1 MQFDFFMRNRPRNY
15 YNEAIQASQVL
26 MIWAACSSPDEFLCW
41 SLMLSACHIQQFLP
55 AVFTRRDEDD
65 LQTVAPGTG
74 ILAIEDDPSRVQN
87 PTSTS
92 LLQRANLLRVDLTR
106 QPMQMLQD
114 GANTLLLNYNYT
126 YANTKSVFNLY
137 AKYKEGIERLSHV
150 SSITGVESVLKDIT
164 CDEDTVSVL
173 LDLLQVWINNPQI
186 KLSSLQTWSG
196 RCNILHAL
204 PYLLRYQDKRS
215 HMSSS
220 MQILFQENSKDT
232 LKKLIRQEFI
242 TVLRREDYCMY
253 ATDADFI
260 DVATINQRLQADPE
274 SNRKR
279 PIPLFDDS
287 ILDLMDMFLDEAF
300 EYLQQHTQVF
310 YNRAIVNTTEDI
322 ASLNTSYTQSI
333 NVFRDF
339 MNPILR
345 CVIAL
350 NAKPHNRNT
359 HGVEGS
365 KIIIGVVEKEFLDF
379 LFNVQPDFLGR
390 ILQNQR
396 FTATAGNMVARICSR
411 LLVHEQIVQDF
422 STSISNPLLF
432 GMSRVKVNRLNNAH
446 RRILWSSDFY
456 ANIFRSCATAFPD
469 INMQELSSN
478 PQTDLQRAII
488 RDVFK
493 VFFASSHYPKALYT
507 SDLVRQF
514 SQLQEIPLQA
524 KHVQV
529 FAMEDLFQLFFL
541 WSRLVS
547 TQAFM
552 RELSNSHYLQLFYA
566 YPTEILYWNYLYQ
579 CGDLSSSDVV
589 HRDMLRLMT
598 VWTKNVCRLES
609 DAPSVPLELLQM
621 SKYFIK
627 RSDIPRG
634 YQESQVDTQNFCR
647 LCSYF
652 SHTLQPLAD
661 NLLLAKH
668 NWRSQNISLLLDHYF
683 SKNIHLE
690 RRVYYHLFKRYH
702 GHRAIEDLV
711 TMLGSVD
718 DTIMRGQISLLQDI
732 AGLYQNR
739 EPISLD
745 TSFHSDEIENPDPY
759 TIVVAQQPFTNIDTV
774 KLIALMIV
782 FSQLQKANL
791 QRFSRVHSEVLA
803 RWIARNAFSYF
814 PELSQEGISE
824 PGMRQVIPDILSDF
838 LTEQG
843 TESLIIMHKLLAKR
857 QVLSMEEYLVF
868 CVDEFL
874 MGYVQKNRVF
884 LRHFYKRHTK
894 LTQATL
900 TIFLQR
906 VDLFASIGTDSL
918 TQQDRTHFL
927 INCFEAMLEEEHYKD
942 VETLLHKVKL
952 ALQSSSNPSLL
963 YRTYDCIGVLGR
975 LWQKPSFV
983 NRFDFLRSDP
993 CTTAIMRDRIRKL
1006 SHEGWGLK
1014 NNHIDKVRFFS
1025 DHAVEYVETLSE
1037 LSKPRLILASASL
1050 ARLEG
1055 CYDAKMPA
1063 QEVTKI
1069 LLGFFAASPTV
1080 INKILSQLKAGSNE
1094 TNKIREH
1101 LADKAIEGLLH
1112 WVRNDESLSSHEKR
1126 SVSPDNLKPEDLA
1139 PTKDLIKYLVSHVPH
1154 HPESYSSEA
1163 QKNPF
1168 KQKNDV
1174 DFMREVV
1181 EKFHYSPILGWNMC
1195 LDIIT
1200 LPYGSTDQANKNL
1213 KEYFETINACAKDK
1227 DGKGKLL
1234 LNLFARLLM
1243 RSWIVPDIA
1252 KDCIESLLTKTGQA
1266 KWYAS
1271 LAQILLSCVSVFLA
1285 IFSKPYRKE
1294 LRRNRWRLVQS
1305 CCYFIVS
1312 PLIMFV
1318 SEPVEFFRSTLY
1330 WIFLPFKI
1338 LSYSI
1343 KSAIHTIGRIVLN
1356 VFRSIL
1362 GVFWPSY
1369 REKIEYVPLK
1379 KTLENLFS
1387 SILGLA
1393 VSTALVLH
1401 VVGFLSLTFVHFKY
1415 AVCAATFIF
1424 TCSSLKKWLWP
1435 ESGKLSHSISDN
1447 EKNSD
1452 PITSYDLV
1460 SALPVVTRD
1469 LEDKEDAAVHV
1480 GHSNDNY
1487 AQLSQS

>member
-1 MQFDFFMRNRPRNY
+1 MRNRPRNY
-15 YNEAIQASQVL
+15 YNEALRASQVL
-26 MIWAACSSPDEFLCW
+26 MIWAACSSPDEFFCW
-41 SLMLSACHIQQFLP
+41 SIMFSVCHIQQFLP
-55 AVFTRRDEDD
+55 AVFSRRDESD
-65 LQTVAPGTG
+65 LQTIAPGTTV
-74 ILAIEDDPSRVQN
+74 LAIEDDPSRVQN
-87 PTSTS
+87 PTSTA
-92 LLQRANLLRVDLTR
+92 LLQRANLLSVDLTR
-106 QPMQMLQD
+106 QPIQMLQD
-114 GANTLLLNYNYT
+114 GANFLLSNCNYT
-126 YANTKSVFNLY
+126 YDNTKSVYNLY
-137 AKYKEGIERLSHV
+137 AKYKEGIERLSQV
-150 SSITGVESVLKDIT
+150 STITDVESVLEDIT
-164 CDEDTVSVL
+164 CDEDTISVL

-196 RCNILHAL
+196 RCNIIHAL
-204 PYLLRYQDKRS
+204 PYLLRFQDKRS

-220 MQILFQENSKDT
+220 MQILFREESKSA
-232 LKKLIRQEFI
+232 LKNLIKREFI
-242 TVLRREDYCMY
+242 AVLCRKDYCMY
-253 ATDADFI
+253 ASDANFI
-260 DVATINQRLQADPE
+260 DVATRNQRLQADPE
-274 SNRKR
+274 SNMKR

-300 EYLQQHTQVF
+300 VYLQQHSQALYTT
-310 YNRAIVNTTEDI
+310 ATVNTTEDPDAFN
-322 ASLNTSYTQSI
+322 ASYIQSI
-333 NVFRDF
+333 NVFREF

-350 NAKPHNRNT
+350 NAKPPNRNI
-359 HGVEGS
+359 HGIDGS

-379 LFNVQPDFLGR
+379 LFDVKPDLLGR
-390 ILQNQR
+390 MIRNQR
-396 FTATAGNMVARICSR
+396 FTATAGSMVARICSR
-411 LLVHEQIVQDF
+411 LLVHEQIVKDF

-432 GMSRVKVNRLNNAH
+432 GMSRIKVTRLNNAH

-469 INMQELSSN
+469 MNLYELPNN
-478 PQTDLQRAII
+478 PQIDLQRAII

-493 VFFASSHYPKALYT
+493 VFFVSSHYPKALYT

-514 SQLQEIPLQA
+514 SQLQEVPLQA

-541 WSRLVS
+541 WTRLPS
-547 TQAFM
+547 TQTFM
-552 RELSNSHYLQLFYA
+552 SELSHSHYLQLFYA

-579 CGDLSSSDVV
+579 CGDLSSSDVL
-589 HRDMLRLMT
+589 HRDMLRLVT

-621 SKYFIK
+621 SRYFIR
-627 RSDIPRG
+627 RSNMPRG
-634 YQESQVDTQNFCR
+634 YQESQADTQNFWR
-647 LCSYF
+647 LCFYF
-652 SHTLQPLAD
+652 SNTLQPLAD
-661 NLLLAKH
+661 DFLLAKY
-668 NWRSQNISLLLDHYF
+668 NWRSQNISVLLDHYF

-711 TMLGSVD
+711 AMLGSED
-718 DTIMRGQISLLQDI
+718 DTIMRGQLSLLQDI
-732 AGLYQNR
+732 VGLFQNR
-739 EPISLD
+739 EPISLNA
-745 TSFHSDEIENPDPY
+745 SFYPDEIEDPDPY
-759 TIVVAQQPFTNIDTV
+759 AIVVAQQPFTSIDPV
-774 KLIALMIV
+774 KFISLMIV
-782 FSQLQKANL
+782 FVQLQKVNL
-791 QRFSRVHSEVLA
+791 QRFSRVHSDVMS
-803 RWIARNAFSYF
+803 RWIARHTYSYF
-814 PELSQEGISE
+814 PELSQEGITE
-824 PGMRQVIPDILSDF
+824 PGIRRVIPDILSD
-838 LTEQG
+838 LLSAQG
-843 TESLIIMHKLLAKR
+843 TESLIIIHKLMAKR
-857 QVLSMEEYLVF
+857 QILSIEEYLVF

-894 LTQATL
+894 LTQAML

-906 VDLFASIGTDSL
+906 VDLFASIGRDGL
-918 TQQDRTHFL
+918 TQQDKRHFL
-927 INCFEAMLEEEHYKD
+927 INCFEALLEEEHHKD

-952 ALQSSSNPSLL
+952 ALQSSSDPSLL
-963 YRTYDCIGVLGR
+963 YRTYDCIGVLAR
-975 LWQKPSFV
+975 LWQKPNFV

-993 CTTAIMRDRIRKL
+993 CTKAIMRDRILKL

-1014 NNHIDKVRFFS
+1014 NNHIDKVKFFS

-1055 CYDAKMPA
+1055 CYDTKMPA

-1069 LLGFFAASPTV
+1069 LLGFFAASPTI
-1080 INKILSQLKAGSNE
+1080 INKILSQLKAGSNK
-1094 TNKIREH
+1094 TNRIREH
-1101 LADKAIEGLLH
+1101 LSDKAIEGLLH

-1139 PTKDLIKYLVSHVPH
+1139 PTKDLIKYLVSNIPH

-1200 LPYGSTDQANKNL
+1200 LPYGSTDEANRKLN
-1213 KEYFETINACAKDK
+1213 KYFETINACAKDK

-1252 KDCIESLLTKTGQA
+1252 KDCIESLFTKTGQA

-1271 LAQILLSCVSVFLA
+1271 LAQILLSCVSLFLA

-1294 LRRNRWRLVQS
+1294 LRRNCRRLVKS
-1305 CCYFIVS
+1305 CGYFIVS

-1318 SEPVEFFRSTLY
+1318 SDPVEFFRSTLY

-1356 VFRSIL
+1356 VFRAML

-1369 REKIEYVPLK
+1369 RKKIEYAPLK
-1379 KTLENLFS
+1379 KTLENLLS

-1393 VSTALVLH
+1393 ISTAVVLH

-1415 AVCAATFIF
+1415 AVCIATITV
-1424 TCSSLKKWLWP
+1424 TCSSLMKWMWP
-1435 ESGKLSHSISDN
+1435 ESVKVSHSITDN

-1460 SALPVVTRD
+1460 SEVPAVAID
-1469 LEDKEDAAVHV
+1469 LEDKEDAAAHV
-1480 GHSNDNY
+1480 GYSNDNY
-1487 AQLSQS
+1487 AQFSQS